1 MPKKINL
8 ALIIEG
14 CRTQNP
20 KCQKLLY
27 EQYFGYGMNICL
39 RYSKNREEAEEIL
52 HNSFLKVFNGLDS
65 FKSDLEFRPWLR
77 RVLINTSIDYYRAE
91 HKHHHL
97 SIEDMEEVGSE
108 EMSYPV
114 ISPSEDMLPLVQKL
128 TPAYRMVFN
137 LFVMEGYKHRE
148 IAELL
153 SISVPTSK
161 SNLSRAKVK
170 LKALYFK
177 QNKKSEKRI
186 IS

>member
-1 MPKKINL
+1 MSRIINL

-14 CRTQNP
+14 CLAQDP

-27 EQYFGYGMNICL
+27 EHYFGYGMNICL

-52 HNSFLKVFNGLDS
+52 HNSFLKVFNRLDS
-65 FKSDLEFRPWLR
+65 FKNDLEFRPWLR
-77 RVLINTSIDYYRAE
+77 RILINASIDYYRVQ

-97 SIEDMEEVGSE
+97 SIENIEEVGSE
-108 EMSYPV
+108 EMPYPV
-114 ISPSEDMLPLVQKL
+114 ISPNEDMLPLVQKL
-128 TPAYRMVFN
+128 PPAYRMVFN

-161 SNLSRAKVK
+161 SNLTRAKVK
-170 LKALYFK
+170 LKTLYFSK
-177 QNKKSEKRI
+177 INRLVSV
-186 IS
+186 